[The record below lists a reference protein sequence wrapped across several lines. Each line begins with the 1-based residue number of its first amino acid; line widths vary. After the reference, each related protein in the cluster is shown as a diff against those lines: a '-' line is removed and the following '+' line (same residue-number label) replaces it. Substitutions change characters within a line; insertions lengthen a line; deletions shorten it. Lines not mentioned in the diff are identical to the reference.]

1 MKCLV
6 IAAALAAGLSAAMAP
21 GANAA
26 AVGAGGFENQLSG
39 AVDTNIER
47 VDGGDFRGV
56 IGGGV
61 GAANTFVGSN
71 DIEGVLLPLFDIEWR
86 GAYFLSTQ
94 RGLGLN
100 IIRKRTLRMGPRL
113 TLDRGRDAGD
123 DAFLTGMRDIDPTIE
138 GGVFL
143 VGFSGNWRI
152 KADLRRGFSSGGH
165 EGIVASADLAYA
177 GRVDERTSVVIGANI
192 HWANAAYATRFFG
205 VSTAEATPIRPAFVG
220 DAGFQD
226 FGGYL
231 TVVFNFSER
240 VFISVQARAANLV
253 GSASDSPLSED
264 DLQVFTG
271 TLLGFRF

>member
-6 IAAALAAGLSAAMAP
+6 IATALLVAVAP
-21 GANAA
+21 GAMAA

-47 VDGGDFRGV
+47 LGEGQFRGV

-61 GAANTFVGSN
+61 GAANSYVGG
-71 DIEGVLLPLFDIEWR
+71 DETEVVPLPLFDVEWR

-94 RGLGLN
+94 RGMGLN
-100 IIRKRTLRMGPRL
+100 IIRKRTLKMGPRL
-113 TLDRGRDAGD
+113 TVDRGRDAGD
-123 DAFLTGMRDIDPTIE
+123 DSFLAGMTDIDPTIE

-143 VGFSGNWRI
+143 VGFGGPWRV

-165 EGIVASADLAYA
+165 EGIVGSLDVAYGA
-177 GRVDERTSVVIGANI
+177 RMDDRTNVIIGGSV
-192 HWANAAYATRFFG
+192 HWANDAYTSRFFG
-205 VSTAEATPIRPAFVG
+205 VTAAEATATRPAFTG
-220 DAGFQD
+220 DSGIQD

-231 TVVFNFSER
+231 NVVFNFTER
-240 VFISVQARAANLV
+240 IFISAQARAANLT
-253 GSASDSPLSED
+253 GSAADSPLSEN
-264 DLQVFTG
+264 DLQFFTG